1 MPVKLKAMFSSR
13 RFCVAVGGIVTIAL
27 QDILGIPDETAVT
40 IVTMGI
46 AWIVGDS
53 VRGTE

>member
-13 RFCVAVGGIVTIAL
+13 RFWVAVGGIVTIAL